1 MAESSRTKGSSN
13 EVEISP
19 ESLPSNLDREVKDLG
34 IICGE
39 AFYERNQPGD
49 SLSAARDRAIA
60 ALRQKAQA
68 IQANRVVDMRVDYM
82 LGIPNNVAVTAH
94 GNAVH
99 VQDLPWYLVSF

>member
-1 MAESSRTKGSSN
+1 MTKISRTNGASN

-19 ESLPSNLDREVKDLG
+19 EPLPSNLDREVKDLG

-39 AFYERNQPGD
+39 AFYDRNLPGD

-60 ALRQKAQA
+60 ALRQKAQT
-68 IQANRVVDMRVDYM
+68 IQANRVVEMRVAYM

-99 VQDLPWYLVSF
+99 VHDLPWYLVSF